1 MHNTQ
6 LMAICN
12 CLKNLLNDR
21 SSLLLR
27 ETDFGDNLIEEFSTL
42 AKLSHQV
49 VPLVVLEDLV
59 KFQNI
64 RMIELLQDIDFM
76 LE

>member
-1 MHNTQ
+1 M
-6 LMAICN
+6 
-12 CLKNLLNDR
+12 NDG

-27 ETDFGDNLIEEFSTL
+27 ETDFGDDLIEEFSTL
-42 AKLSHQV
+42 AKLCHQV
-49 VPLVVLEDLV
+49 VPLVILEDLV

-64 RMIELLQDIDFM
+64 WMIELLQDIDFM